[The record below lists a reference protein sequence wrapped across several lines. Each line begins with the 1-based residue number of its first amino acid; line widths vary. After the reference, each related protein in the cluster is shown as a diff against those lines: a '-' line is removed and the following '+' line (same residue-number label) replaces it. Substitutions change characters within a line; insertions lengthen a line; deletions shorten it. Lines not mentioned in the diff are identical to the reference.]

1 MSDAC
6 GPRISPR
13 VVGLI
18 CALGSLLAVG
28 LSLGE
33 PARAATIYSYQAKSQ
48 SSMGDSR
55 RASVTRHSTA
65 VSSPGP
71 SQPASLAAPAS
82 PHAPSGPPLNIGSP
96 GEQGPSASAP
106 PSGEDALTGNGLG
119 SPLCHSSSELPASA
133 RENCETADFIAA
145 SDPTG
150 DYAFDVNINTGI
162 GDVSNDLDVTI
173 QNLARSGWM
182 TFVAVTHGLI
192 VMFEWCYSLN
202 LLSGVLL
209 GEITRALHNSR
220 LMFTEPWLAF
230 VLSIASVLAVYHGLI
245 RRRVAETLGQ
255 VLAMLAMMAGGLWVI
270 ADPAGTVGALERWT
284 NQASLGTLAVV
295 ASGTPSQPERTLA
308 GDMQTLFGGAVAG
321 PWCFLEFGE
330 VEWCRSPGS
339 LDSRLRSAALL
350 IARHEQSQSGC
361 SSLCGSN
368 PSAKDRT
375 LAASAALLRAAQT
388 NAQLFL
394 ALPANEAQR
403 NSVTTEGA
411 LLNVLCGGGKSAD
424 KCSGPTAAQA
434 EFRSEKGTEQR
445 VIGLALIWVGGLGML
460 LLFGFIA
467 LRLLMAALYTLF
479 YLLLAPAAVLA
490 PALGDGGRSAFRA
503 WAMRLLEALVA
514 KLIYSFLL
522 GAALMMTNT
531 LLDLKVLGWLAQW
544 LLISAFWWTAFVKR
558 GQMVGLIEGTTRGAG
573 AAQHRSLARRA
584 KEALETPRTAL
595 APARWAWKRL
605 HSPAPGPERLRRH
618 TQAARETTRKRAE
631 EQVTSTLDRDHDEA
645 YARVRAA
652 PRTQAR
658 LSGHREQLER
668 VKRERRRALGGGDVR
683 RAALL
688 GVRERRIEGEVAREQ
703 HTLNEA
709 HRTVSAAESAKRAG
723 GSKHTLKQREQ
734 RARFLDEQAAL
745 PAAGRRAP
753 DGRRRDYASLV
764 SLVGQRREQY
774 ERLDP
779 GRRREVRLR
788 IDRELALR
796 SHLGDAARDV
806 ARERNAPS
814 LGRREQGKVDREL
827 NRALEQRMRDDGY
840 TPPSKQPKP
849 STLDTY
855 LERSPHAR
863 AGGSARA
870 GESVRVRE
878 SARAGGS
885 PQAQG
890 GRSRPRSPVM
900 DDAREVA
907 GRRKRQLGWER
918 SR

>member
-1 MSDAC
+1 VSDVC
-6 GPRISPR
+6 RPRTSLR
-13 VVGLI
+13 AVGSI
-18 CALGSLLAVG
+18 CVLGSLLAVG
-28 LSLGE
+28 LAVGE
-33 PARAATIYSYQAKSQ
+33 PARAATIYSHQAKSP
-48 SSMGDSR
+48 SSTGDSR
-55 RASVTRHSTA
+55 ISMTGHSA
-65 VSSPGP
+65 PVSSPSP
-71 SQPASLAAPAS
+71 AQPAAQAQSAAPR
-82 PHAPSGPPLNIGSP
+82 APSGPPLNVGSS

-106 PSGEDALTGNGLG
+106 PSGEDTLTGNGLG
-119 SPLCHSSSELPASA
+119 SPLCSAPAQLPGSA
-133 RENCETADFIAA
+133 RQNCETADFIAA

-182 TFVAVTHGLI
+182 AFVTVAHGLI

-202 LLSGVLL
+202 LLSGALL
-209 GEITRALHNSR
+209 VEITRALHNSR

-245 RRRVAETLGQ
+245 RRRVVETLGQ
-255 VLAMLAMMAGGLWVI
+255 ALAMLAMMAGGLWVI

-295 ASGTPSQPERTLA
+295 ASGTPSRPERTLA
-308 GDMQTLFGGAVAG
+308 SDMQTLFAGAVAG

-330 VEWCRSPGS
+330 VEWCRSPGA
-339 LDSRLRSAALL
+339 LDSRLRSAALV
-350 IARHEQSQSGC
+350 IARREQSQSGC

-368 PSAKDRT
+368 SSAKDRT
-375 LAASAALLRAAQT
+375 LAASAILLRAAQT

-434 EFRSEKGTEQR
+434 EFRSEKGTEPR
-445 VIGLALIWVGGLGML
+445 VIGLALIWAGGLGML

-467 LRLLMAALYTLF
+467 SRLLMAALYTLF

-490 PALGDGGRSAFRA
+490 PAFGDGGRSAFRT

-522 GAALMMTNT
+522 GAALMMTST
-531 LLDLKVLGWLAQW
+531 LLDLSVLGWLSQW
-544 LLISAFWWTAFVKR
+544 LLISAFWWTAFLKR

-573 AAQHRSLARRA
+573 AGRQRSLARRA

-595 APARWAWKRL
+595 VPARWAWRRL
-605 HSPAPGPERLRRH
+605 HSPAPNPERLQRQM
-618 TQAARETTRKRAE
+618 QAARETTRKRAE
-631 EQVTSTLDRDHDEA
+631 HQVTGTLDRDHEEA
-645 YARVRAA
+645 RARVRSAS
-652 PRTQAR
+652 RTQAR
-658 LSGHREQLER
+658 LSGRREQLQR
-668 VKRERRRALGGGDVR
+668 VKRERRRALVGGDVR

-688 GVRERRIEGEVAREQ
+688 GVRERRIEGEIAHEQ

-709 HRTVSAAESAKRAG
+709 RRTVAAAESSQRAG
-723 GSKHTLKQREQ
+723 GSKHTREQ
-734 RARFLDEQAAL
+734 RERRTRFLDEQAAL
-745 PAAGRRAP
+745 PALGRRAP
-753 DGRRRDYASLV
+753 NGQRRDYASLV
-764 SLVGQRREQY
+764 SLVGQGREQY
-774 ERLDP
+774 ERSDP

-806 ARERNAPS
+806 ARERQAPS
-814 LGRREQGKVDREL
+814 LGRREQRKVDREL
-827 NRALEQRMRDDGY
+827 DRALELRMRDDGY

-849 STLDTY
+849 TALDTY

-863 AGGSARA
+863 AG
-870 GESVRVRE
+870 ESPR
-878 SARAGGS
+878 
-885 PQAQG
+885 AQG
-890 GRSRPRSPVM
+890 GRSRPKSPVM
-900 DDAREVA
+900 DDAREVE

>member
-1 MSDAC
+1 VSD
-6 GPRISPR
+6 GGRPRTSLR
-13 VVGLI
+13 AVGLI
-18 CALGSLLAVG
+18 CVLGSLLAVG
-28 LSLGE
+28 FSPGE
-33 PARAATIYSYQAKSQ
+33 PAHAATIYSYQAKPP
-48 SSMGDSR
+48 SSTGDSR
-55 RASVTRHSTA
+55 R
-65 VSSPGP
+65 VSAPRRPAPKSSAGP
-71 SQPASLAAPAS
+71 AQPAPYAGSDP
-82 PHAPSGPPLNIGSP
+82 PRAPSGPPLSVASS

-119 SPLCHSSSELPASA
+119 SPMCRAPGELAVSA
-133 RENCETADFIAA
+133 RQNCETADFIAA

-173 QNLARSGWM
+173 QDLTRSGWM
-182 TFVAVTHGLI
+182 TFVTVAHGLI

-202 LLSGVLL
+202 LLSGALL
-209 GEITRALHNSR
+209 GQITRALHNSR

-270 ADPAGTVGALERWT
+270 ADPAGTVGTLERWT

-295 ASGTPSQPERTLA
+295 ASGTPSQPKRTLA
-308 GDMQTLFGGAVAG
+308 NNMQTLFGGVVTG

-330 VEWCRSPGS
+330 VEWCRSPGA
-339 LDSRLRSAALL
+339 LDSRLRSAALV

-394 ALPANEAQR
+394 ALPANETQR

-434 EFRSEKGTEQR
+434 EFRTEKGTEPR
-445 VIGLALIWVGGLGML
+445 VIGLALIWAGGLGML

-503 WAMRLLEALVA
+503 WATRLLEALVA

-522 GAALMMTNT
+522 GAALMMTSA
-531 LLDLKVLGWLAQW
+531 LLDLSVLGWLSQW
-544 LLISAFWWTAFVKR
+544 LLISAFWWTAFLKR
-558 GQMVGLIEGTTRGAG
+558 GQMVGLIEGATRGADAG
-573 AAQHRSLARRA
+573 RHRSLARRA

-595 APARWAWKRL
+595 SPALWAWRRL
-605 HSPAPGPERLRRH
+605 HSPMPDPERLRRQ
-618 TQAARETTRKRAE
+618 TQAALETTRKRAE
-631 EQVTSTLDRDHDEA
+631 EQVTSTLDRDHEQA
-645 YARVRAA
+645 HAHVRAA

-658 LSGHREQLER
+658 LSGRREQLQR
-668 VKRERRRALGGGDVR
+668 VKLARRRALLSGDVR
-683 RAALL
+683 HAALL
-688 GVRERRIEGEVAREQ
+688 GVRERRIEGEIAHEQ
-703 HTLNEA
+703 RTLNEA
-709 HRTVSAAESAKRAG
+709 RRTVTVAESSQRAG
-723 GSKHTLKQREQ
+723 GSKHAREQREQ

-745 PAAGRRAP
+745 PTSGRRAP
-753 DGRRRDYASLV
+753 DGQRRDYASLL
-764 SLVGQRREQY
+764 SLVGHGRERY

-796 SHLGDAARDV
+796 SHLGDVARDV

-814 LGRREQGKVDREL
+814 LGRGEQRKMDREL
-827 NRALEQRMRDDGY
+827 DHALEQRMRDDGY
-840 TPPSKQPKP
+840 TPPSKQPRP
-849 STLDTY
+849 SAFDAY
-855 LERSPHAR
+855 LERSPYAR
-863 AGGSARA
+863 AA
-870 GESVRVRE
+870 ES
-878 SARAGGS
+878 S
-885 PQAQG
+885 QAQG

-900 DDAREVA
+900 DDAREVEA
-907 GRRKRQLGWER
+907 RRKRQLGWER

>member
-1 MSDAC
+1 VSDAC
-6 GPRISPR
+6 RPRTSLLA
-13 VVGLI
+13 VGLI
-18 CALGSLLAVG
+18 CVLGSLLAVG
-28 LSLGE
+28 LALGE
-33 PARAATIYSYQAKSQ
+33 PARAATIYSYQAKPP
-48 SSMGDSR
+48 SSTSDSR
-55 RASVTRHSTA
+55 RASAARRSA
-65 VSSPGP
+65 PVSSPNP
-71 SQPASLAAPAS
+71 AQPAPHAPS
-82 PHAPSGPPLNIGSP
+82 TPPRAPSGPPLNVGSS

-119 SPLCHSSSELPASA
+119 SPLCSTPDELPVSA
-133 RENCETADFIAA
+133 RQNCETADFIAA

-182 TFVAVTHGLI
+182 TFVAVAHGLI

-202 LLSGVLL
+202 LLSGALL

-255 VLAMLAMMAGGLWVI
+255 ALAMLAMMAGGLWVI

-295 ASGTPSQPERTLA
+295 ASGTPNQPERTLA

-330 VEWCRSPGS
+330 VEWCRSPGA
-339 LDSRLRSAALL
+339 LDSRLRSAALV

-361 SSLCGSN
+361 SSLCSSN
-368 PSAKDRT
+368 SSARDRT

-434 EFRSEKGTEQR
+434 EFRSEKGTEPR
-445 VIGLALIWVGGLGML
+445 VIGLALIWAGGLGML

-490 PALGDGGRSAFRA
+490 PALGDGGRSAFRT

-522 GAALMMTNT
+522 GATLMMTST
-531 LLDLKVLGWLAQW
+531 LLDLNVLGWLSQW
-544 LLISAFWWTAFVKR
+544 LLISAFWWTAFFKR

-573 AAQHRSLARRA
+573 AGQHRLLARRA
-584 KEALETPRTAL
+584 QEALETPRMAL
-595 APARWAWKRL
+595 APALWAWRRL
-605 HSPAPGPERLRRH
+605 HSPAPDPERMNRRR
-618 TQAARETTRKRAE
+618 QAARETTRKRAE
-631 EQVTSTLDRDHDEA
+631 EQVTSTLDRDHEEA
-645 YARVRAA
+645 RARVRTA
-652 PRTQAR
+652 PRTQTQ
-658 LSGHREQLER
+658 LSGRREQLQR
-668 VKRERRRALGGGDVR
+668 VKRERQRALVSGDGR

-688 GVRERRIEGEVAREQ
+688 GVRERRIEGEIAREQ
-703 HTLNEA
+703 RTLNEA
-709 HRTVSAAESAKRAG
+709 RRTVAAAESAQRVG
-723 GSKHTLKQREQ
+723 GSKYTREQREQ

-745 PAAGRRAP
+745 PASARGAP
-753 DGRRRDYASLV
+753 NGQRRDYASLA
-764 SLVGQRREQY
+764 SLAGHGREQY
-774 ERLDP
+774 ERLSP
-779 GRRREVRLR
+779 REQRETRLR
-788 IDRELALR
+788 IDRELARR
-796 SHLGDAARDV
+796 SHLGDVAQDV
-806 ARERNAPS
+806 ARERMAPS
-814 LGRREQGKVDREL
+814 LGRREQRKVDREL
-827 NRALEQRMRDDGY
+827 DRALEQRMRDDGY

-849 STLDTY
+849 SALDTY
-855 LERSPHAR
+855 LEQSPY
-863 AGGSARA
+863 ARA
-870 GESVRVRE
+870 GESPR
-878 SARAGGS
+878 
-885 PQAQG
+885 AQG

-900 DDAREVA
+900 DDAREVE